1 MYNLLLKCAENI
13 TDFERI
19 ILLFMIIVW
28 LALKVSILHDDKFSR
43 SRGNDENDFDN
54 HTPK

>member
-1 MYNLLLKCAENI
+1 MYNLLLKYAENI
-13 TDFERI
+13 MDFERI

-43 SRGNDENDFDN
+43 NRGNDENDFDN
-54 HTPK
+54 HTYK